1 MGTRVLTSP
10 KKSPAPAAWDASDED
25 SDTGSDKPK
34 KSPAPAAWD
43 ASDEDTPAPAPKSAP
58 KSTKDTPAPAPK
70 SAPKSTK
77 AASPVNASTPAAVG
91 PEEIV
96 KVVQFDSM
104 ADLKINLQMDV
115 DTLVAM
121 ALQKV
126 SESQAKR
133 AQKVFLEDV
142 VARLQGKLSLP
153 ELEAFHKSFK
163 ELHTKRK
170 KVEAERKKQEAK
182 AEA

>member
-25 SDTGSDKPK
+25 SDSGSDKPK

-58 KSTKDTPAPAPK
+58 KSTKD
-70 SAPKSTK
+70 
-77 AASPVNASTPAAVG
+77 ASPVNASTPAAVG

-126 SESQAKR
+126 NESQAKR

-153 ELEAFHKSFK
+153 ELEAFHKSF
-163 ELHTKRK
+163 
-170 KVEAERKKQEAK
+170 
-182 AEA
+182 